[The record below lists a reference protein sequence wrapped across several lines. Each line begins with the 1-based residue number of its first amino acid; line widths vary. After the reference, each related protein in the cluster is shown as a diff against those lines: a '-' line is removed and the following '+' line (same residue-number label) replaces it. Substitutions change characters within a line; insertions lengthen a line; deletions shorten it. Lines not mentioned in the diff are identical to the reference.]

1 MEPSALEMEEAAMF
15 TDMGIELVGCA
26 TLVDALHRLWA
37 VGDDG

>member
-26 TLVDALHRLWA
+26 TLVDARA
-37 VGDDG
+37 TSGPRATGG